1 MASKTA
7 KKIAVSFLLIFIILA
22 AIFLSV
28 RWFVK
33 SGRLKALVEERASES
48 TNANVRIKSLKLAWP
63 PRVEIKDLVIS
74 APGHD
79 DAPLL
84 TCPRLTV
91 TGAIGGIARR
101 RVDTIVLI
109 SPKIHISIDG
119 QGGTNVPDFSAG
131 GDSLSIGSIKIIDA
145 EVDLD
150 SPEMKINA
158 RGILATLGS
167 QIEPAGVVKVAKLD
181 IDAVDATIIRENEE
195 PTSLGLKMIQS
206 KLLRREKFP
215 GNEIAGEIHA
225 GLKADLPQLRL
236 PANIPVDVAFEF
248 DYFPERDSLEN
259 GIFNISALSSTRM
272 RVYGSVEGLRSGA
285 PSSNLKVTVS
295 PFDLE
300 SLYEYVELFQRP
312 TYEDIKLSGK
322 VRMSADVAGDLA
334 APRISI
340 RAKAQQGRVEWHG
353 FSMEGFEIEAP
364 LTLEGGTAAMQ
375 AGRVSADKAVIP
387 IGKEAF
393 EITALNGIVSG
404 DESKVSMKDATAKI
418 GNVGEIAYQGTFE
431 PGSGLLS
438 GNARMTDAPIAE
450 VLAFAKP
457 VIGSLP
463 DDFSA
468 SGFLD
473 LDLDIERKPAEELEA
488 LGAKYRVS
496 LKGVEISSGEF
507 FAAAG
512 IEGKLEGTL
521 ETKSADGPWKFDG
534 KGQVGGF
541 ELLYDTFY
549 KDFSSNRFP
558 FSFAGEYVPKS
569 RRVQEAGASV
579 DLGPI
584 GEITADGNIGFGSV
598 PEIAMKLKSDGI
610 NLDKF
615 FEQIGKEL
623 LPEIAHDLPDL
634 DDAEIEGIA
643 SGDFDVT
650 VQGRRW
656 RANGF
661 AKLADGRL
669 KLADGALAINALSLD
684 LPFDIYY
691 PQEEDRTASRF
702 APEDYGNIK
711 IDGLAIGPIDISS
724 LDLDVALKDNTL
736 NVRRP
741 APLEIF
747 GGTVSVGAI
756 EGKNLFSSGA
766 TLVTSISARD
776 IALEEITEKL
786 ELPRVEG
793 TLDADFPGVI
803 ATAETLVA
811 DGEAKAS
818 AFGGAIDM
826 TSLEIED
833 PLSSVRTLKA
843 DLEFTGIY
851 LSTVTEVLEFGSIS
865 GVIEGTLTDLEM
877 SQGQAAA
884 FVADFQTV
892 PRKGVPQRIN
902 LDAVENITILGT
914 GQGFQMGVGRGLAV
928 FFEEFGYDSIGF
940 YCTLKNDNFRMQ
952 GKTIRGDTEYF
963 VKGVMLGPQI
973 NVINRNPGQGVSFKS
988 MIERINR
995 IGTKRVLE
1003 K

>member
-7 KKIAVSFLLIFIILA
+7 KKIAVSLFLIFSILA
-22 AIFLSV
+22 VIFFAV

-33 SGRLKALVEERASES
+33 SNRLKALVEERASES

-63 PRVEIKDLVIS
+63 PRVEIEDLVMS

-79 DAPLL
+79 DTPLL

-91 TGAIGGIARR
+91 TGAIGGIARG

-119 QGGTNVPDFSAG
+119 QGGNNAPDFGPGGGSISAG
-131 GDSLSIGSIKIIDA
+131 SVKIIDA
-145 EVDLD
+145 ELDLD

-181 IDAVDATIIRENEE
+181 IDAVDATIIRENEK
-195 PTSLGLKMIQS
+195 PIPLGLRIIQS
-206 KLLRREKFP
+206 KFVRRDKFP
-215 GNEIAGEIHA
+215 GNEIEGEIHA
-225 GLKADLPQLRL
+225 GLSAELPQLSL
-236 PANIPVDVAFEF
+236 PANIPINVAFEF

-259 GIFNISALSSTRM
+259 GIFNISALSATRM

-364 LTLEGGTAAMQ
+364 LTFEGGTAAMQ
-375 AGRVSADKAVIP
+375 AGRVSAEKAVVP

-393 EITALNGIVSG
+393 EITSLNGIVSG

-418 GNVGEIAYQGTFE
+418 GNVGEISYQGTFE

-450 VLAFAKP
+450 ALAFAEP
-457 VIGSLP
+457 VIGGLP
-463 DDFSA
+463 NDISA
-468 SGFLD
+468 SGL
-473 LDLDIERKPAEELEA
+473 LDLDIERKPEEELEA

-496 LKGVEISSGEF
+496 LKGVEISSGEI
-507 FAAAG
+507 FAIAG
-512 IEGKLEGTL
+512 IDGKLEGTL
-521 ETKSADGPWKFDG
+521 ETKSVDGPWKFDG
-534 KGQVGGF
+534 KGQVGNF
-541 ELLYDTFY
+541 ELLFDTFY
-549 KDFSSNRFP
+549 KDFSDNRFP

-569 RRVQEAGASV
+569 RRLQKAGASV

-584 GEITADGNIGFGSV
+584 GKITADGNIGFGSV
-598 PEIAMKLKSDGI
+598 PGIAMKLKSDGI
-610 NLDKF
+610 NLDEL

-623 LPEIAHDLPDL
+623 LPEIASDLPDL
-634 DDAEIEGIA
+634 DDAEIGGIA
-643 SGDFDVT
+643 SGDFDIT

-656 RANGF
+656 RANGT
-661 AKLADGRL
+661 AKLADGRI
-669 KLADGALAINALSLD
+669 KLADGAFAINSLAID

-691 PQEEDRTASRF
+691 PQEEDRTTSRF
-702 APEDYGNIK
+702 APEEYGSVK
-711 IDGLAIGPIDISS
+711 INGLGIGPIDISS

-826 TSLEIED
+826 TSLEVED
-833 PLSSVRTLKA
+833 PISSVRTLKA
-843 DLEFTGIY
+843 DLEFAEID
-851 LSTVTEVLEFGSIS
+851 LSTVANVLGFGSIN
-865 GVIEGTLTDLEM
+865 GIMEGTLTGLEV

-892 PRKGVPQRIN
+892 KRKGVQQRIN
-902 LDAVENITILGT
+902 LEAVENITILGT
-914 GQGFQMGVGRGLAV
+914 GRGFQMGVGRGLAV
-928 FFEEFGYDSIGF
+928 FFEEFGYDNIGF
-940 YCTLKNDNFRMQ
+940 YCTLKNDNFRMR
-952 GKTIRGDTEYF
+952 GKTVRGDTEYF

-973 NVINRNPGQGVSFKS
+973 NVINRNPGQTISFKS

-995 IGTKRVLE
+995 ISTKSVN
-1003 K
+1003 KGY